1 MRQASNEIRKNID
14 QSLDQKEKVFDN
26 QLVNGLHWIVHIT
39 IYNILKHYS
48 RNFRIFFNA
57 LCLRNGISEGRWKHV
72 YASFEGVLM
81 MLGSNIIRKL

>member
-48 RNFRIFFNA
+48 RNFRIFLMHCVLGMVFQKDVENTFMPH
-57 LCLRNGISEGRWKHV
+57 LRV
-72 YASFEGVLM
+72 Y
-81 MLGSNIIRKL
+81 